1 MDPLKI
7 NLYAKIQV
15 QIIFKFKLK
24 LGQSSGQ
31 CYGQVHIDYL
41 EFFVRLAFYESS

>member
-15 QIIFKFKLK
+15 QVLIIFKFKLK

-31 CYGQVHIDYL
+31 CYGQVHIHYL
-41 EFFVRLAFYESS
+41 EFYAFYESS